1 MALTWTA
8 AWPMWTA
15 VKHNKRKHL
24 RRQDSGIFHEVHVYR
39 DAVAGGAAEDFCIS
53 HRCDAQKNV
62 GPLIWRM
69 FIGCLRC
76 APDYL
81 CTSCRDSRSRLRA
94 LKPAKVSSS
103 LQESLLPK
111 NIHTT
116 FSLPL
121 HLIVAARE
129 QFKITEMNRLKSLGV
144 QIDCF
149 GTK

>member
-69 FIGCLRC
+69 FIGCLSGLFMHEL
-76 APDYL
+76 P
-81 CTSCRDSRSRLRA
+81 RLE
-94 LKPAKVSSS
+94 VSPQSS
-103 LQESLLPK
+103 E
-111 NIHTT
+111 
-116 FSLPL
+116 
-121 HLIVAARE
+121 A
-129 QFKITEMNRLKSLGV
+129 
-144 QIDCF
+144 C
-149 GTK
+149 